1 MINSSRSRG
10 LLTPMASAATL
21 GHIGKQVCRCDTR
34 LWAFFITKLSS
45 FVFRLSSKNYL
56 CIINTRFYAVLDR
69 NQEY

>member
-34 LWAFFITKLSS
+34 LWAFLLQIS
-45 FVFRLSSKNYL
+45 RLSSLVSSLKT
-56 CIINTRFYAVLDR
+56 IFVL
-69 NQEY
+69 

>member
-10 LLTPMASAATL
+10 LSL
-21 GHIGKQVCRCDTR
+21 C
-34 LWAFFITKLSS
+34 TKNNFLLPTSY
-45 FVFRLSSKNYL
+45 FVLKMKNYL